1 MDTPRG
7 AVRPVQARTRPGGG
21 IARPGGRTRLTGARE
36 ARTGTRPGTHLAVM
50 AAWRASTDGPV
61 AGETSG
67 AVAEPAW
74 RSALSTESEARA
86 RVTFAA
92 ARQEGI
98 CMEESLGRVSRG
110 VPGENVSWPRNHAA
124 QRPSDRRSSVAVSHP
139 SVAVSHP
146 SVAVSHPS
154 VAVSH
159 LPPPA
164 ATGHAN
170 VHFLEKGM
178 FGRHPANEYATSLL
192 RWGTTQR
199 NDPPAVGAAEG
210 SEQLVRSCHV

>member
-98 CMEESLGRVSRG
+98 CMEESLGRVSRR

-124 QRPSDRRSSVAVSHP
+124 QRPSDRRS
-139 SVAVSHP
+139 

>member
-21 IARPGGRTRLTGARE
+21 IARPGGRTRITGARE

-124 QRPSDRRSSVAVSHP
+124 QRPSDRRSSVAVSH
-139 SVAVSHP
+139 
-146 SVAVSHPS
+146 
-154 VAVSH
+154 

-178 FGRHPANEYATSLL
+178 FGRHTANEYATSLL